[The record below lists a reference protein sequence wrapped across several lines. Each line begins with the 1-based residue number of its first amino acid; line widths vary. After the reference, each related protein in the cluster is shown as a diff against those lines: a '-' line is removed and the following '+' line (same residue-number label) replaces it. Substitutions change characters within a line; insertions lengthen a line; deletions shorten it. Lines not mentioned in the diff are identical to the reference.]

1 VLKVTD
7 RATTVEQ
14 RLRATG
20 TAYVR
25 ATVVRA
31 QPPTSAL
38 PGDSAVVLADG
49 TIDGFVGGQCATGSV
64 RVAALTALRD
74 REPMLLRILPD
85 SSSAFPD
92 VPGAHLVVN
101 PCLSGG
107 AIEVFLEPQ
116 LPAPVVR
123 VLGGSPIARSVR
135 QIAPLVGLELADDT
149 GDRTATAVVIATHGG
164 DEATAIR
171 TAVADGAGYVGL
183 VASERRGAAVLA
195 ETGLTGAELAR
206 VHSPAGLSI
215 GARSAPEIA
224 LAIVGEIVRELR
236 TGGLDTPVAEPP
248 PVRQA
253 VDPVCGMAVVVG
265 PDTPRLTAGDEEF
278 FFCGP
283 GCRDRYAEKLGS

>member
-1 VLKVTD
+1 MTD
-7 RATTVEQ
+7 RGSSAEQ

-49 TIDGFVGGQCATGSV
+49 TIDGFVGGQCASGSV

-85 SSSAFPD
+85 SSSPFPD

-116 LPAPVVR
+116 LPAPAVR
-123 VLGGSPIARSVR
+123 VVGGSPIARAVR
-135 QIAPLVGLELADDT
+135 QIAPLVGLELADED
-149 GDRTATAVVIATHGG
+149 GGRAATAVVIATHGG
-164 DEATAIR
+164 DEAATIR
-171 TAVADGAGYVGL
+171 AAVVDGAGYVGL
-183 VASERRGAAVLA
+183 VASQRRGAAVLA
-195 ETGLTGAELAR
+195 ETGLTETELTR
-206 VHSPAGLSI
+206 VHSPAGLAI

-236 TGGLDTPVAEPP
+236 TGGLDVPAGGPA

-253 VDPVCGMAVVVG
+253 VDPVCGMTVVVG
-265 PDTPRLTAGDEEF
+265 PDTPRLSVGDEEF

-283 GCRDRYAEKLGS
+283 GCRDRYAAKVGA

>member
-1 VLKVTD
+1 MTD
-7 RATTVEQ
+7 PEGAAEQ
-14 RLRATG
+14 RLRAAG

-49 TIDGFVGGQCATGSV
+49 TIDGFIGGQCATGSV
-64 RVAALTALRD
+64 RVAALAALRD

-85 SSSAFPD
+85 SAADFPD
-92 VPGAHLVVN
+92 VPGAQLVVN

-107 AIEVFLEPQ
+107 AIEVFLEPR

-123 VLGGSPIARSVR
+123 VVGGSPIARAVR
-135 QIAPLVGLELADDT
+135 ELVPMVGFEVADDD
-149 GDRTATAVVIATHGG
+149 GGRAATAVLIATHGG
-164 DEATAIR
+164 AEATAIR

-195 ETGLTGAELAR
+195 ETGLSEAELAR
-206 VHSPAGLSI
+206 VHSPAGLPI
-215 GARSAPEIA
+215 GARTAPEIA

-236 TGGLDTPVAEPP
+236 TGDLHAPAPAEPAP
-248 PVRQA
+248 ARQA
-253 VDPVCGMAVVVG
+253 VDPVCGMTVVVG
-265 PDTPRLTAGDEEF
+265 PDTPRLAVGGEEF

-283 GCRDRYAEKLGS
+283 GCRDRYAEKVGS